1 MVRYGALFL
10 LISFIF
16 AGCQS
21 EESFSGK
28 VGGINHG
35 LSVGSKKLS
44 VTVFQWEGGGINLI
58 KSVELIMVELPE
70 IKQREEQMR
79 IPRKIMSFLGN
90 EYDYKVTA
98 KFVAPEKEGPT
109 PGFLYH
115 NKEDIAIALLKQGYL
130 KVDKNSEFADDYPE
144 KFQKYLKAESTTKE
158 SK

>member
-44 VTVFQWEGGGINLI
+44 VTVFQWEGGNKSNKISGINHGRA
-58 KSVELIMVELPE
+58 S
-70 IKQREEQMR
+70 R
-79 IPRKIMSFLGN
+79 
-90 EYDYKVTA
+90 
-98 KFVAPEKEGPT
+98 
-109 PGFLYH
+109 
-115 NKEDIAIALLKQGYL
+115 
-130 KVDKNSEFADDYPE
+130 DKTKRRAD
-144 KFQKYLKAESTTKE
+144 ANTTKNHE
-158 SK
+158 FFGK